1 MIESMKDLKHGKTN
15 SYEGLTLERTASQI
29 LHHME
34 DKDSEDSLE
43 STRARVLC
51 KFPYIS
57 NKRSGLMQSVQP
69 MHEQSTER
77 IDFST

>member
-1 MIESMKDLKHGKTN
+1 MIESLKDMKHGKTS

-34 DKDSEDSLE
+34 DKDNEDSLE

-51 KFPYIS
+51 KCSSSSDVTGPS
-57 NKRSGLMQSVQP
+57 LTVWQRTPG
-69 MHEQSTER
+69 QSTAR
-77 IDFST
+77 IVFST